1 MSAGILLLLTTIIHG
16 LPCSNHIKFNVMTE
30 NMITDDRVLT
40 PLDGCIMTY
49 ITVCPLGLLLPIKRM
64 HALRECIQTGIT
76 GPPELPKT
84 TVQESFVTL
93 VGGTKVVVLLLL
105 LLLSS
110 SSSSS
115 TCSSSSFFS
124 VSSVV
129 TVVPSAE
136 ARYKGEEGVV
146 ASKEGDNVVGEVV
159 ACAQHF

>member
-1 MSAGILLLLTTIIHG
+1 MRRFCIVAGIPFLLTTIIHG
-16 LPCSNHIKFNVMTE
+16 LPCSNHIKFNIM
-30 NMITDDRVLT
+30 TDDRVLT

-64 HALRECIQTGIT
+64 HALKKRIQTGIT

-105 LLLSS
+105 LFLSS
-110 SSSSS
+110 SSST
-115 TCSSSSFFS
+115 TCSSPSFFS

-129 TVVPSAE
+129 TVLPSAE

-146 ASKEGDNVVGEVV
+146 ASKEGDDVVGELA
-159 ACAQHF
+159 ACG

>member
-1 MSAGILLLLTTIIHG
+1 
-16 LPCSNHIKFNVMTE
+16 
-30 NMITDDRVLT
+30 
-40 PLDGCIMTY
+40 MTY
-49 ITVCPLGLLLPIKRM
+49 ITVCPLGLLLPIKLM

-105 LLLSS
+105 LLS

-115 TCSSSSFFS
+115 TTSSSFFS

-129 TVVPSAE
+129 TVAPSAE

-146 ASKEGDNVVGEVV
+146 ASKEGDVVGELV
-159 ACAQHF
+159 AYEKHSYT

>member
-1 MSAGILLLLTTIIHG
+1 
-16 LPCSNHIKFNVMTE
+16 MTE

-76 GPPELPKT
+76 GPPEPPKT

-93 VGGTKVVVLLLL
+93 VGGTKVVALLILL
-105 LLLSS
+105 VSSPSS
-110 SSSSS
+110 ST

-124 VSSVV
+124 TSVGM
-129 TVVPSAE
+129 VVPSAD
-136 ARYKGEEGVV
+136 ARYKVEEELVGSKERDVATVACRSEEGGSGVEV
-146 ASKEGDNVVGEVV
+146 FIKEGVGAGSMGSPEVGS
-159 ACAQHF
+159 